1 MRTELQA
8 KFLQHLNSKKNSEK
22 GFTLVELLV
31 VIIIIGI
38 LAAIALPSFLNQ
50 TSKAKQTEAR
60 QNTAVIN
67 RMQTAYRVENPQ
79 FATSFDILAIGTLKS
94 TDTTTQANKATTLQY
109 NYQLTTDAGITSSV
123 GVTAAA
129 IDASLKSYSGGT
141 IQYTNDG
148 AQAVMGSSL
157 CESAGVGVVAA
168 GAPSL
173 PVMTKVAMDTN
184 HPCTGGYTTLTKG

>member
-8 KFLQHLNSKKNSEK
+8 KFLQHLNNKRSEK

-67 RMQTAYRVENPQ
+67 RMQSAHRVENAQ
-79 FATSFDILAIGTLKS
+79 FATSFDLLAIGTLKS
-94 TDTTTQANKATTLQY
+94 TDVTTNANKATTTQY
-109 NYQLTTDAGITSSV
+109 TYQLTAPAAADTTGIV
-123 GVTAAA
+123 AAA
-129 IDASLKSYSGGT
+129 IDATLKTYTGGT
-141 IQYTNDG
+141 VQYANDG
-148 AQAVMGSSL
+148 SQSVMGSSL
-157 CESAGVGVVAA
+157 CESPGVGTVTA
-168 GAPSL
+168 GTFTGL
-173 PVMTKVAMDTN
+173 PTLTKAAMDTT
-184 HPCTGGYTTLTKG
+184 HPCNGGYKSLTKG

>member
-67 RMQTAYRVENPQ
+67 RMQAAHRVENPV
-79 FATSFDILAIGTLKS
+79 FATSFDLLAIGTLKS
-94 TDTTTQANKATTLQY
+94 TDQAGNANKATTLQY
-109 NYQLTTDAGITSSV
+109 TYELSPASATTSTV
-123 GVTAAA
+123 VAASQ
-129 IDASLKSYSGGT
+129 DTTLKSYTGGSL
-141 IQYTNDG
+141 QWSNG
-148 AQAVMGSSL
+148 ASQAVMGSAL
-157 CESAGVGVVAA
+157 CESPTVGIITPTVAF
-168 GAPSL
+168 GGTPTLSQ
-173 PVMTKVAMDTN
+173 TAMEGTRACGN
-184 HPCTGGYTTLTKG
+184 NYIPQTKG